1 MSRVSQVQA
10 MPPEAMLPAH
20 IAQEAVDEALS
31 QRLSVAVER
40 ELTLQMWAKIGTAH
54 LLVGLPRADDDD
66 ESGYESVSPWAE
78 VAS

>member
-1 MSRVSQVQA
+1 

-54 LLVGLPRADDDD
+54 LLVGLPRSYDD
-66 ESGYESVSPWAE
+66 EPLDDTWPETSDAGRIPSAVEE
-78 VAS
+78 

>member
-1 MSRVSQVQA
+1 
-10 MPPEAMLPAH
+10 
-20 IAQEAVDEALS
+20 
-31 QRLSVAVER
+31 
-40 ELTLQMWAKIGTAH
+40 MWAKIGTAH

>member
-1 MSRVSQVQA
+1 

-20 IAQEAVDEALS
+20 IAQEAVEEALS

-54 LLVGLPRADDDD
+54 LLVGLPRSYDD
-66 ESGYESVSPWAE
+66 ELDDTWPETSAPGRIPPAVKE
-78 VAS
+78 